1 VKGRSP
7 IDEGGERR
15 KLKGELECQVAAL
28 SGGWGWS
35 LTRNSTE
42 SHSRVMAQGV
52 AKSGAPASVRV
63 AGLGVPCCSSQPRPT
78 NRDNAVASLVSTRP
92 TSATPSRVLGHD
104 LDDAVAPASMSGS
117 ASWTPSPGP
126 HIRGVRSRGNHSSRG
141 RLSAECLKPK
151 AEVRRVRTV
160 KWANGLL

>member
-15 KLKGELECQVAAL
+15 ELKGELECQVAAL
-28 SGGWGWS
+28 SGGQGLS

-42 SHSRVMAQGV
+42 IHTRVMAQGV

-117 ASWTPSPGP
+117 ASWTPRP
-126 HIRGVRSRGNHSSRG
+126 RSSYAWEGRARSSVWP
-141 RLSAECLKPK
+141 LPCPA
-151 AEVRRVRTV
+151 VRRARRLR
-160 KWANGLL
+160 GSGI